1 MCSGA
6 ALSSRGNGVNMGGS
20 VVGRGGGGC
29 DGGGVWGS
37 LPCPSSS
44 IVSGGET
51 APSLAASSWSSSWI
65 CMGGRKEE
73 RREERRGNRGGGGEE
88 GGEERGER
96 RGEKRGNICSISTKG
111 SDFSAHTQSPMVMLS
126 ELSAS

>member
-20 VVGRGGGGC
+20 VVGRGGGGGG
-29 DGGGVWGS
+29 GGGVWGS

-73 RREERRGNRGGGGEE
+73 RRGERR

-96 RGEKRGNICSISTKG
+96 RGRRGGNVQYINKRK
-111 SDFSAHTQSPMVMLS
+111 
-126 ELSAS
+126 